1 MLSQLIEHGHGLRM
15 SDPAKGALSL
25 HCMARGAGF
34 ERRFNEAYSWEG
46 LKRGS
51 QPFALIQHTIAGR
64 GELDFEGTHH
74 ALTPGDTV
82 ITEAAAICAY
92 LADLFPD
99 KNLAPPPGS
108 AARGAYYR
116 WLFFAAA
123 PLEAAFVGK
132 LVGHLATPAQ
142 ASTVGYGSY
151 AQAMD
156 TLEFAITQG
165 TPYLCGDQFTA
176 ADLYL
181 TAALGWGMYAGGIE
195 KRPAFERYVQPIMQR
210 EAYVRATATDAA
222 LIAPHPFPG

>member
-1 MLSQLIEHGHGLRM
+1 MSANLTLYTHPMSRGRTVRWMLEECGATYDTAILDYCVRM
-15 SDPAKGALSL
+15 TAAHSL
-25 HCMARGAGF
+25 AISRM
-34 ERRFNEAYSWEG
+34 
-46 LKRGS
+46 
-51 QPFALIQHTIAGR
+51 
-64 GELDFEGTHH
+64 GEVP
-74 ALTPGDTV
+74 ALTHGDTV

-210 EAYVRATATDAA
+210 EAYVRATATDDA
-222 LIAPHPFPG
+222 LMAPHPFPG